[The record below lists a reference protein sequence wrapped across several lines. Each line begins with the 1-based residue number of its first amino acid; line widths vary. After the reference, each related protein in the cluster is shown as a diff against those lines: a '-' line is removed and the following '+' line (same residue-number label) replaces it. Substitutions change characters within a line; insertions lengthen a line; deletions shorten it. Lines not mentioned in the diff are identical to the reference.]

1 VARLIG
7 FHVGWRRIGVVLALL
22 VMVGAALVGGCQAPA
37 AGAAR
42 ADVRILAA
50 RPSTF
55 DPAAAGDVGA
65 AAVTA
70 QLYESLTAFDSSLAL
85 QPALAATWDVAEDG
99 TRVVFHLRP
108 GLAFSD
114 GSPLT
119 AEDVVGS
126 WLRIIDPA
134 RPAPLAAL
142 MLDVRGARD
151 YLAGRITDPGQVG
164 LRASGSDVE
173 VDLERPGADF
183 PSIVSSPLFGVVPP
197 AAWRDGRADFGV
209 GGVSS
214 GGYVVTA
221 AGADEIAL
229 QRNERYWAGPPA
241 ITAVRLVHDISGR
254 NPVAAF
260 LDDDID
266 STSVSIIDAPWLAYD
281 ERLGPQL
288 RETPSLTLT
297 YLGIDTTERPFDNV
311 RVRQAVGAAVDWR
324 RIGALGSLDGLTPA
338 TSMVP
343 AAIPGAG
350 DGDWLPL
357 HDPDRARDLLAA
369 AGYPAGAGLP
379 TIHLADGGSSIADA
393 IAAEL
398 ERELGMRV
406 EIERLDE
413 FFDRISGDPPHL
425 WISSWIA
432 DYPGPNDFLGVLLE
446 SDSSENRGG
455 WVSPAFDQAIG
466 DALATRDPVES
477 QAAFERALA
486 EVRDDVPAVPLYS
499 STDWSLVREGLLGA
513 GGNGMGIPRIAGM
526 AWSE

>member
-7 FHVGWRRIGVVLALL
+7 FHVGWRRVGVVRALL
-22 VMVGAALVGGCQAPA
+22 VVVAVLVGGCRAPA

-42 ADVRILAA
+42 DDVRILAA

-55 DPAAAGDVGA
+55 DPAAAGDVGS

-108 GLAFSD
+108 ALAFSD
-114 GSPLT
+114 GTPLT

-151 YLAGRITDPGQVG
+151 YLAGRITDSSQLG

-183 PSIVSSPLFGVVPP
+183 PSIVSSPLFGIVPP
-197 AAWRDGRADFGV
+197 AAWRDGRDDFGV

-221 AGADEIAL
+221 AGADEITL
-229 QRNERYWAGPPA
+229 ERNERYWAGPAA
-241 ITAVRLVHDISGR
+241 ISSVRLVHDIGGR

-260 LDDDID
+260 LDGDID

-281 ERLGPQL
+281 EGLGPQL

-297 YLGIDTTERPFDNV
+297 YLGIDTREPPFDDAQV
-311 RVRQAVGAAVDWR
+311 RRAVGAAVDWR
-324 RIGALGSLDGLTPA
+324 RIAALGSLGGLTPA

-357 HDPDRARDLLAA
+357 HDPDRARELLAA
-369 AGYPAGAGLP
+369 AGHAGGAGLP
-379 TIHLADGGSSIADA
+379 TIHLADGGTPVADA
-393 IAAEL
+393 IAADL
-398 ERELGMRV
+398 ERELGLHV
-406 EIERLDE
+406 EIERLDD
-413 FFDRISGDPPHL
+413 FLGRISGDPPHL

-455 WVSPAFDQAIG
+455 WASPAFDRAIG
-466 DALATRDPVES
+466 DALGSRDPVES
-477 QAAFERALA
+477 EAAFERALA
-486 EVRDDVPAVPLYS
+486 EVRDDVPAVPLYG
-499 STDWSLVREGLLGA
+499 STDWSLVREALLGA